1 MNTVAETEV
10 VVPGRMTARVRN
22 NRIIGY
28 VFIPAAGNAG
38 YFGEEIHVIAGDDSL
53 RADDFF
59 HMVSQTLM
67 FSQDNTSATFTC
79 EWES

>member
-1 MNTVAETEV
+1 MNTVLDTEV
-10 VVPGRMTARVRN
+10 VIPGRMIARVWN

-28 VFIPAAGNAG
+28 VFIPAAGDAG

-53 RADDFF
+53 TPDDFF
-59 HMVSQTLM
+59 DMVSRTLM
-67 FSQDNTSATFTC
+67 IDQSNTSATFTC